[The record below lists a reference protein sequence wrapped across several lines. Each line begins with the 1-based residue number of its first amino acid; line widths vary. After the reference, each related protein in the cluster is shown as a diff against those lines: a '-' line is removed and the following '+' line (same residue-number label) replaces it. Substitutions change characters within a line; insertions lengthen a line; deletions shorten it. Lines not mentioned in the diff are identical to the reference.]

1 MKYIISNGEPVGML
15 TETLQNLNI
24 EVVDI
29 ADKDYDAVIAEIP
42 EEKISAIC
50 DTICG
55 IYEPAR

>member
-1 MKYIISNGEPVGML
+1 MKYIISNGEPVGIL

-42 EEKISAIC
+42 EEKTSAIC
-50 DTICG
+50 DTISG

>member
-1 MKYIISNGEPVGML
+1 MKYIISNGEPAVIL

-24 EVVDI
+24 EVTGI

-42 EEKISAIC
+42 EEKVSAIC

-55 IYEPAR
+55 IYEPTR